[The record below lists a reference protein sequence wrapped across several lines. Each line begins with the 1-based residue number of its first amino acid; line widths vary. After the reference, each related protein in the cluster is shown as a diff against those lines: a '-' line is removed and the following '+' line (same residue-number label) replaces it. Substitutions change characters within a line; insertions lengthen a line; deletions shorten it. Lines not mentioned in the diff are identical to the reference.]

1 MTVAFDTY
9 EFINELK
16 QSGLSEVQAKVIS
29 DGIKKSTHE
38 CKFGFK
44 DELRDFAKK
53 EDLKDFA
60 TKDDLKNFVTKDD
73 LKRELRL
80 LELDLRGEIKQM
92 GHDIKQMANVV
103 TARVTGLMVLMLTI
117 FELLQHFR
125 LN

>member
-29 DGIKKSTHE
+29 DGIKKSIHE

-44 DELRDFAKK
+44 EELKSFTEKDQ
-53 EDLKDFA
+53 LKNYV
-60 TKDDLKNFVTKDD
+60 TKDDLKN
-73 LKRELRL
+73 ELRMFKQGL
-80 LELDLRGEIKQM
+80 LDEIKVI
-92 GHDIKQMANVV
+92 DNEIKRIGNLISV
-103 TARVTGLMVLMLTI
+103 RVAGLMVLILTI

>member
-38 CKFGFK
+38 CKFSFK
-44 DELRDFAKK
+44 DELKDFAK
-53 EDLKDFA
+53 
-60 TKDDLKNFVTKDD
+60 KDDLKNFVTKDD
-73 LKRELRL
+73 LKRELRF

-92 GHDIKQMANVV
+92 GNVV
-103 TARVTGLMVLMLTI
+103 TVRVTGLMVLILTI

-125 LN
+125 LH

>member
-44 DELRDFAKK
+44 DELKDFAKK

-60 TKDDLKNFVTKDD
+60 KKEDLKNFVTKDD
-73 LKRELRL
+73 LKRELRV

-92 GHDIKQMANVV
+92 GNVV
-103 TARVTGLMVLMLTI
+103 TVKVTGLMVLILTI

-125 LN
+125 FH